1 MRPLY
6 ISASIL
12 GADFHCLSDEVRR
25 LEEAGVDWLH
35 LDIMDGHYV
44 EQVTFGALLPKTFR
58 GDTSMFFDAHFM
70 VSDPTRQIP
79 FFADAGSDM
88 FSVQIEVCPDPRPIF
103 ADIRAAG
110 MKTGLV
116 INPSTPLATLDPFLT
131 EPDLILVM
139 GVEPGYAGQQYTP
152 GTEDRIAE
160 LRAKL
165 DAAGSPALISVDG
178 GIHGGTAPLVIAA
191 GVDVIVTASFLFKH
205 PEGPAGG
212 VAELRALA
220 AKRG

>member
-12 GADFHCLSDEVRR
+12 GADFHCLADEVRR

-44 EQVTFGALLPKTFR
+44 EQITFGALLPKTFR
-58 GDTSMFFDAHFM
+58 RDTKMLFDAHFM
-70 VSDPTRQIP
+70 VSDPARQIP
-79 FFADAGSDM
+79 FFADAGANM
-88 FSVQIEVCPDPRPIF
+88 MSVQIEVCSEPLPILR
-103 ADIRAAG
+103 AVRAAG

-116 INPSTPLATLDPFLT
+116 INPSTPLAVMDPFLN
-131 EPDLILVM
+131 ECDLILVM
-139 GVEPGYAGQQYTP
+139 GVEPGYAGQEYTP
-152 GTEDRIAE
+152 GTEDRIAS
-160 LRAKL
+160 LRGKL

-220 AKRG
+220 AQRG